1 MQKRA
6 AILAAVVATV
16 LVGGQPAAGDDY
28 PSRPI
33 KIVVGI
39 AAGGITD
46 VTTRIYADAVSKK
59 TGQNFVVENR
69 PGGGGGIAANAVQN
83 SPSDGYTLLAYLGS
97 QQAALPALQDVD
109 FDPIKG
115 FEQITLLFD
124 LVIFVAVPQDSAAHS
139 FAELLD
145 VGRKNNRDLIFG
157 SPGLGTPSHLLAAR
171 ISQAT
176 HTPMQYVQYRGGSQM
191 LVDLVADRVDF
202 ALPSFTVANSY
213 LAAGKLRVLAVASD
227 ERLSTMPDV
236 PTLKESGLGN
246 QKVATWV
253 GLAAPAGTPKEITD
267 KLNREF
273 REAASDPELKA
284 RLAATGTPII
294 TSTPEEMTEILTKE
308 VRDSAALIQQL
319 GLRQQQQ

>member
-1 MQKRA
+1 MVIVA
-6 AILAAVVATV
+6 ALVASVIVGRQAVLA
-16 LVGGQPAAGDDY
+16 DDY

-69 PGGGGGIAANAVQN
+69 PGGGGGIAASAVQN
-83 SPSDGYTLLAYLGS
+83 SPPDGYTLLAYLGS

-115 FEQITLLFD
+115 FEQISLLFD
-124 LVIFVAVPQDSAAHS
+124 LVIFVAVPEGSPAHS
-139 FAELLD
+139 FTELLD
-145 VGRKNNRDLIFG
+145 VGRNNHRDLIFG

-171 ISQAT
+171 ISDAT
-176 HTPMQYVQYRGGSQM
+176 KTPMQYVQYRGGSQM

-213 LAAGKLRVLAVASD
+213 LAAKKLRILAIASD
-227 ERLSTMPDV
+227 ERLSMMPDV
-236 PTLKESGLGN
+236 PTLKEVGLGN

-253 GLAAPAGTPKEITD
+253 GLAAPAGTPRDIVD

-273 REAASDPELKA
+273 REAASDPELKE

-294 TSTPEEMTEILTKE
+294 TSSPEEMTEILTKE
-308 VRDSAALIQQL
+308 VRDSAALIKQL
-319 GLRQQQQ
+319 GLRAQQPQ